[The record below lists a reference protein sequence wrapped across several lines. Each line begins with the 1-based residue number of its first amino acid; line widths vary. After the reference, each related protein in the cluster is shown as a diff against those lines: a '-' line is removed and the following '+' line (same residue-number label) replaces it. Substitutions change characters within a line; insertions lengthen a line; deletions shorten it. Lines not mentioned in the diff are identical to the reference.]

1 MRYFAIK
8 ASYFQLKYKAEYH
21 LWEIKHVKKEC
32 VYTCVCLYTF
42 AHVCADMFSLTLIRS
57 VRFLFA
63 DKTTWAQRSKV
74 ELVSDSAWS

>member
-1 MRYFAIK
+1 MDHLFCARCMHVDADVCLGVY
-8 ASYFQLKYKAEYH
+8 KYMG
-21 LWEIKHVKKEC
+21 